1 MSVLQV
7 LLLHCTTS
15 KIASDQLVADQ
26 DLHLFYFICLHY
38 LRQ

>member
-1 MSVLQV
+1 MSMLQV

-26 DLHLFYFICLHY
+26 NLYLLYFIY
-38 LRQ
+38 AK